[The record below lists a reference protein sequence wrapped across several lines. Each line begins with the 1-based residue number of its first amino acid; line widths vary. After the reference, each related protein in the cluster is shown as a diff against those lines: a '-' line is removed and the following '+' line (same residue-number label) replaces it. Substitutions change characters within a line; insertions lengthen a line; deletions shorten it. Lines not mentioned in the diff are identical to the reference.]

1 MKPIANGDEN
11 ESITKEKPFVV
22 CGRRSPRLDPD
33 RFNGKSSRKRQQRSK
48 KKPIKTQTPTDRQ
61 WSNIDGT
68 RENIA
73 KTLRSMKQNT
83 RNSFT
88 EQKDAIEIDRV
99 RKRRFPSRRKSA
111 ELMAFSSYFVVGSPE
126 GRSRWI
132 SASFWFVF
140 FFAWKNGNG
149 TQRRNCF
156 DASKITVADA
166 FDRGEIVR
174 CPAIAAAAAAEPLS
188 DFSVKT
194 KKKNGPPGFP
204 VSLPKK

>member
-1 MKPIANGDEN
+1 MRMNRLPKRSHSSCAVDGRLGLTPTASTVKALEN
-11 ESITKEKPFVV
+11 DSNEA
-22 CGRRSPRLDPD
+22 
-33 RFNGKSSRKRQQRSK
+33 K

-174 CPAIAAAAAAEPLS
+174 CPAIAAAAAAAEPLS